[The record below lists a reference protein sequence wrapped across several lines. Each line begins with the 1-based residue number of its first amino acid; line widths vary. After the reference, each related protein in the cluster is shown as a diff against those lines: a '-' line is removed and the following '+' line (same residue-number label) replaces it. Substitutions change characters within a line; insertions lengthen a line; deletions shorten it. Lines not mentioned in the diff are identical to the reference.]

1 MKDVVK
7 NEIVNENQRKIFTK
21 NDGKDIIDKK
31 YNLFAAN
38 NKKYLQRKGLFM
50 KNTKEIILDEVT
62 KELNCKEKINT
73 NVFTKNNGKDIIYNK
88 YNLLNK
94 NNDFYERE
102 GLYMRKTEDI
112 VLKRLNIVE
121 RVFFKK
127 KFIEIYKEGVKAGF
141 NWNNCNVR

>member
-1 MKDVVK
+1 MKFV
-7 NEIVNENQRKIFTK
+7 EENYEKMFTK
-21 NDGKDIIDKK
+21 N
-31 YNLFAAN
+31 
-38 NKKYLQRKGLFM
+38 RR
-50 KNTKEIILDEVT
+50 
-62 KELNCKEKINT
+62 
-73 NVFTKNNGKDIIYNK
+73 KDIIYNK

-94 NNDFYERE
+94 NYFYERE

-141 NWNNCNVR
+141 NWNNSNVR

>member
-1 MKDVVK
+1 M
-7 NEIVNENQRKIFTK
+7 EIVEKSRIKIFTK
-21 NDGKDIIDKK
+21 ND
-31 YNLFAAN
+31 
-38 NKKYLQRKGLFM
+38 RKG
-50 KNTKEIILDEVT
+50 
-62 KELNCKEKINT
+62 
-73 NVFTKNNGKDIIYNK
+73 IIYNK

-94 NNDFYERE
+94 NYFYERE

>member
-1 MKDVVK
+1 MKEGLTMKDVVE
-7 NEIVNENQRKIFTK
+7 NEAIR
-21 NDGKDIIDKK
+21 
-31 YNLFAAN
+31 
-38 NKKYLQRKGLFM
+38 
-50 KNTKEIILDEVT
+50 
-62 KELNCKEKINT
+62 ELNCKEKINT

>member
-1 MKDVVK
+1 M
-7 NEIVNENQRKIFTK
+7 EIVEKTFTK
-21 NDGKDIIDKK
+21 NDGK
-31 YNLFAAN
+31 
-38 NKKYLQRKGLFM
+38 G
-50 KNTKEIILDEVT
+50 
-62 KELNCKEKINT
+62 
-73 NVFTKNNGKDIIYNK
+73 IIYNK

-94 NNDFYERE
+94 NYFYERE
-102 GLYMRKTEDI
+102 GLLMKETEDI

>member
-1 MKDVVK
+1 M
-7 NEIVNENQRKIFTK
+7 EIVEKTFTK
-21 NDGKDIIDKK
+21 NDGK
-31 YNLFAAN
+31 
-38 NKKYLQRKGLFM
+38 G
-50 KNTKEIILDEVT
+50 
-62 KELNCKEKINT
+62 
-73 NVFTKNNGKDIIYNK
+73 IIYNK

-94 NNDFYERE
+94 NYFYERE

>member
-1 MKDVVK
+1 
-7 NEIVNENQRKIFTK
+7 
-21 NDGKDIIDKK
+21 
-31 YNLFAAN
+31 
-38 NKKYLQRKGLFM
+38 M
-50 KNTKEIILDEVT
+50 KNG
-62 KELNCKEKINT
+62 CK
-73 NVFTKNNGKDIIYNK
+73 VFTKNNGKGIIYNK

-94 NNDFYERE
+94 NYFYERE

-127 KFIEIYKEGVKAGF
+127 KFIEIYKEGVKTGF